1 MDYEPRAPP
10 PPTQSERYDLR
21 RTAAR
26 LSSSYSSATR
36 IIGGYRA
43 AIVEPAL
50 QRLAILRVLAR
61 IVRVLARIVRV
72 LARIVRDLAERC
84 VETTMSDDTLASC
97 G

>member
-1 MDYEPRAPP
+1 MDNEPHATPLATHR
-10 PPTQSERYDLR
+10 ERYDLR
-21 RTAAR
+21 RIAAR
-26 LSSSYSSATR
+26 LSSSFFSATL

-61 IVRVLARIVRV
+61 F
-72 LARIVRDLAERC
+72 VRDLAERGI
-84 VETTMSDDTLASC
+84 ETTISDDTPATC